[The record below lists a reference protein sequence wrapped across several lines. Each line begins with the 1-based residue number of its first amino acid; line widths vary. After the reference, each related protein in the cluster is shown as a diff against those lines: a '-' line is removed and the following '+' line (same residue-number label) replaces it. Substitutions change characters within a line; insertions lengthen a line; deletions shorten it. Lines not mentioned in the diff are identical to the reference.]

1 MQWPKLLLICIAKLL
16 HIYQF
21 DEIDCKSYL
30 LELFLKL
37 KFLKCVLDHMSL
49 FLLLAFFES
58 HKRISS
64 AWTSRMFA
72 LLY

>member
-37 KFLKCVLDHMSL
+37 
-49 FLLLAFFES
+49 
-58 HKRISS
+58 
-64 AWTSRMFA
+64 
-72 LLY
+72 